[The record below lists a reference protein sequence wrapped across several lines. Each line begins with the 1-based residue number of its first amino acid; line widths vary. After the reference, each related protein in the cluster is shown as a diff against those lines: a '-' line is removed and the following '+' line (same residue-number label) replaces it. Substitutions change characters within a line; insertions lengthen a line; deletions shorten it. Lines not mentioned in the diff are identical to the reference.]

1 MVSVGSGIKPV
12 LASHFNR
19 FFKACVRA
27 AGFDPQHFSSRS
39 FRQGGATFA
48 FNCGAPSEF
57 IKAQGDWQ
65 SDAYLIYLKLST
77 QKKLDILRSISTRLS
92 HITL

>member
-1 MVSVGSGIKPV
+1 MVSEGSVIKPV
-12 LASHFNR
+12 LASHFNC

-27 AGFDPQHFSSRS
+27 VGFNPKQFSSHS
-39 FRQGGATFA
+39 FRQGDTTFA

-65 SDAYLIYLKLST
+65 SDACLPGNLSQAVYAEET
-77 QKKLDILRSISTRLS
+77 
-92 HITL
+92 

>member
-1 MVSVGSGIKPV
+1 MVSEGSVIKPV
-12 LASHFNR
+12 LVSHFNR

-27 AGFDPQHFSSRS
+27 AGFNPKQFSSRS

-57 IKAQGDWQ
+57 IKA
-65 SDAYLIYLKLST
+65 K
-77 QKKLDILRSISTRLS
+77 
-92 HITL
+92 